1 MPDKNKNFACFIE
14 ELKLQEAPRAELFKA
29 KRATKL
35 EAKALEDLHEA
46 CQQGEAHTTLI
57 IEQFGGK
64 EECKAEIMHLFNVK
78 ILVLDYINKEL
89 EGRRLKGDYA

>member
-1 MPDKNKNFACFIE
+1 MPDEHKSFACFIE

-46 CQQGEAHTTLI
+46 CENGEAHTALI
-57 IEQFGGK
+57 IEQYGGK
-64 EECKAEIMHLFNVK
+64 DECKAEIMHLFNVK
-78 ILVLDYINKEL
+78 ILVLDHINGEL
-89 EGRRLKGDYA
+89 ESRRLRGDYA